1 MKQRGQFAVGQRPDG
16 GIIGILQGFQASRE
30 VAGKHLR
37 AEDVAVARIR
47 AERLL
52 HEVVRVARG
61 IQFLKPG
68 LAQDIG
74 GEGSRLGDAA
84 ARCRRAL
91 HDGLDAEGRI
101 QKVDARHGCPPLPV
115 KKTEVAES
123 GFGDGIH
130 DAAEELDGPFD
141 ARRRR
146 LPFGETGEKDNI
158 APCAPPPDS
167 GMGSAC
173 R

>member
-74 GEGSRLGDAA
+74 GEGPRLGDAA
-84 ARCRRAL
+84 ALSMMVWMPR
-91 HDGLDAEGRI
+91 EG
-101 QKVDARHGCPPLPV
+101 
-115 KKTEVAES
+115 S
-123 GFGDGIH
+123 
-130 DAAEELDGPFD
+130 
-141 ARRRR
+141 RR
-146 LPFGETGEKDNI
+146 LML
-158 APCAPPPDS
+158 
-167 GMGSAC
+167 GMAVLLC

>member
-74 GEGSRLGDAA
+74 GEGPRLGDAA

-101 QKVDARHGCPPLPV
+101 QKVDARHGCPPLQ
-115 KKTEVAES
+115 
-123 GFGDGIH
+123 
-130 DAAEELDGPFD
+130 AA
-141 ARRRR
+141 A
-146 LPFGETGEKDNI
+146 
-158 APCAPPPDS
+158 
-167 GMGSAC
+167 
-173 R
+173 

>member
-1 MKQRGQFAVGQRPDG
+1 MDSVLRCSCVSATLTPYHQAHVGVEEFLVLKQRGQFAVGQRPDG

-74 GEGSRLGDAA
+74 GASPRG
-84 ARCRRAL
+84 CRRAL
-91 HDGLDAEGRI
+91 
-101 QKVDARHGCPPLPV
+101 PP
-115 KKTEVAES
+115 
-123 GFGDGIH
+123 
-130 DAAEELDGPFD
+130 
-141 ARRRR
+141 
-146 LPFGETGEKDNI
+146 
-158 APCAPPPDS
+158 
-167 GMGSAC
+167 GSP
-173 R
+173 